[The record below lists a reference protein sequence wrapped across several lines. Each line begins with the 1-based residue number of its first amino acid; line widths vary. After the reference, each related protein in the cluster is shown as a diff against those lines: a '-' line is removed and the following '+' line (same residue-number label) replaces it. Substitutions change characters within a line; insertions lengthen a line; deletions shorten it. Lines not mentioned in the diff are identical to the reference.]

1 MGASAVLCI
10 GASRGTGPAPP
21 AHIPAVNLG
30 ALPADSV
37 MGGIRQSEALLDALP
52 APALAQLEQFDPEQ
66 GAGVIRAFFS
76 AGHPVGGRRCYGR
89 RLPEWQAL
97 EDKLQATEL
106 WRAAGIAH
114 APTRN
119 VPTRLPALERAFAQ
133 LDRGDGCVLA
143 GDNSRGWH
151 GGAALTRWARS
162 ASDLPTIC
170 AQLTPCA
177 DSVRVMPF
185 LAGVPCSVHGVVLG
199 DPREPIATFRPA
211 EMLVFRTQHDPR
223 AEFLYASAATSWD
236 PSPNDRDQMRHAARK
251 VGECLR
257 ARFAYR
263 GAFTLDGVLT
273 AEGFLPTELNP
284 RFGAALAQMERAL
297 PYSLSLLNYAVIEGA
312 LPNLSAQQLE
322 SEVLASADQ
331 VRACSASIALL
342 GARPE
347 RSGKLS
353 LDPDGTSRWS
363 RPGEAPAC
371 SAEIGPAPMGA
382 LLRLTFDHAQLV
394 AGAALAPVVSRAVAF
409 LERPWQLGLGSL
421 TPCDVPRR

>member
-1 MGASAVLCI
+1 MGARAVLCI

-89 RLPEWQAL
+89 RLPEWQDL

-106 WRAAGIAH
+106 GRAAGIAH

-133 LDRGDGCVLA
+133 LDRGDGGVLA

-170 AQLTPCA
+170 AQLT
-177 DSVRVMPF
+177 
-185 LAGVPCSVHGVVLG
+185 
-199 DPREPIATFRPA
+199 
-211 EMLVFRTQHDPR
+211 
-223 AEFLYASAATSWD
+223 
-236 PSPNDRDQMRHAARK
+236 
-251 VGECLR
+251 
-257 ARFAYR
+257 
-263 GAFTLDGVLT
+263 
-273 AEGFLPTELNP
+273 
-284 RFGAALAQMERAL
+284 
-297 PYSLSLLNYAVIEGA
+297 
-312 LPNLSAQQLE
+312 
-322 SEVLASADQ
+322 
-331 VRACSASIALL
+331 
-342 GARPE
+342 
-347 RSGKLS
+347 
-353 LDPDGTSRWS
+353 
-363 RPGEAPAC
+363 
-371 SAEIGPAPMGA
+371 
-382 LLRLTFDHAQLV
+382 
-394 AGAALAPVVSRAVAF
+394 
-409 LERPWQLGLGSL
+409 
-421 TPCDVPRR
+421 